1 MSNKADRGLYRRRGS
16 PYWWVRYADRN
27 GRLIREST
35 GTTEKKLARDILA
48 KKKVLVAENRHLD
61 VRKIPKTMFF
71 ELCDQYWDKRGKHL
85 RMKGLGSM
93 IKIWKQQLG
102 NRLVASLRQTDIENL
117 MAEHFEGLKKSSRN
131 RHITQLKAM
140 FNWAIEEGLIT
151 HNPAAK
157 LKKVREVGRTRYLTT
172 EEIQRLLAACGE
184 RLRLIVL
191 FALHTGMRKG
201 EIFDLKWF
209 DVNMG
214 QRMVWVH
221 TSHKGAPKHI
231 PLDETVMGVLERLP
245 RKNQYVFPSTW
256 KGCTKTSDV
265 KKGFKAA
272 LERAK
277 IEDFTFHDLRHT
289 FASHL
294 VMSGVRIE
302 VVAELLGHSTTRMT
316 QRYAHLAP
324 DFKARSIGVLDEV
337 FAQKPRL
344 RSVK

>member
-1 MSNKADRGLYRRRGS
+1 MRQERGLYKRNRS
-16 PYWWVRYADRN
+16 PYWWICYTDKHGNTV
-27 GRLIREST
+27 REST
-35 GTTEKKLARDILA
+35 GVKEKSLAREILA
-48 KKKVLVAENRHLD
+48 KKRALVAEGKYLSRPS
-61 VRKIPKTMFF
+61 KITFGR
-71 ELCDQYWDKRGKHL
+71 LCDLYWEGRGSQL
-85 RMKGLGSM
+85 RMKGLPSM
-93 IKIWKQQLG
+93 LKAWKKLYG
-102 NRLVASLRQTDIENL
+102 NRMVGDLRIPHSFIGHL
-117 MAEHFEGLKKSSRN
+117 APSSRN

-140 FNWAIEEGLIT
+140 FNWAIEEEIIYS
-151 HNPAAK
+151 NPAAK
-157 LKKVREVGRTRYLTT
+157 LKKVREVGRNRFLTI
-172 EEIQRLLAACGE
+172 EEIERLLATCAGQ
-184 RLRLIVL
+184 LRLIVL

-209 DVNMG
+209 DVNLE
-214 QRMVWVH
+214 QRMIWVH
-221 TSHKGAPKHI
+221 TSGKGDPRHV
-231 PLDETVMGVLERLP
+231 PLDDTVMGVLEALP
-245 RKNQYVFPSTW
+245 RKNQYVFPSTR
-256 KGCTKTSDV
+256 KKCAKTNDV

-337 FAQKPRL
+337 FRVKL
-344 RSVK
+344 RRVK